1 MKWKIQIETEHD
13 DMLDSVFF
21 KVYSDIKKKKYITK
35 QPIPKSLTELD
46 CECKEKIKYCVNE
59 YV

>member
-1 MKWKIQIETEHD
+1 MKWKIQIEAEHD

-35 QPIPKSLTELD
+35 QPIPKTLTELD

-59 YV
+59 SV